1 MNVNMPHFINF
12 VNEQIDYQVQRSEHY
27 DKQNDAVRADAYRKR
42 SEQFRQLAEFIQ
54 QNCSQN
60 LSPLKPSIYISP
72 DDIKNL
78 PQELLDQL
86 NISDSDRSDF
96 QIIEAIDSVGGIASI
111 DKILI
116 AYYHLTKQIYDR
128 QKLMAKLYRMSVKGM
143 LFSHPHK
150 KGIYSTS
157 EINESETKGV
167 ENEDD

>member
-1 MNVNMPHFINF
+1 MSPSIQFCVDF
-12 VNEQIDYQVQRSEHY
+12 VNEQIAYQVQRSEHY

-42 SEQFRQLAEFIQ
+42 AEQFRQLAEFIQ

-60 LSPLKPSIYISP
+60 LSPLKPSVYISP
-72 DDIKNL
+72 EDIKNL

-96 QIIEAIDSVGGIASI
+96 QIIEAINSVGGVASI

-116 AYYHLTKQIYDR
+116 AYYHLTKEIYDR
-128 QKLMAKLYRMSVKGM
+128 QKLMAKLYRMSVKKM
-143 LFSHPHK
+143 LYSHPHK

-157 EINESETKGV
+157 EINDTETKGV
-167 ENEDD
+167 KNDEN

>member
-1 MNVNMPHFINF
+1 MSQSIQFYVDF

-42 SEQFRQLAEFIQ
+42 SEQFRQLAEFIE
-54 QNCSQN
+54 QNYPQT
-60 LSPLKPSIYISP
+60 LSPLKPSVYISP

-96 QIIEAIDSVGGIASI
+96 QIIEAINSVGGIASI

-116 AYYHLTKQIYDR
+116 AYYHITKQIYDR
-128 QKLMAKLYRMSVKGM
+128 QKLMAKLYRMSVKKM

-157 EINESETKGV
+157 EINENETKGV
-167 ENEDD
+167 ENDDD

>member
-1 MNVNMPHFINF
+1 MSQSIQFYVNF
-12 VNEQIDYQVQRSEHY
+12 VNEQIAYQVQRSEHY

-42 SEQFRQLAEFIQ
+42 AEQFRQLAEFIQ
-54 QNCSQN
+54 QNCSQS
-60 LSPLKPSIYISP
+60 LSPLKPSVYISP

-78 PQELLDQL
+78 PQELLNQL

-96 QIIEAIDSVGGIASI
+96 QIIEAINSVGGIASI

-116 AYYHLTKQIYDR
+116 AYYHLTKEIYDR
-128 QKLMAKLYRMSVKGM
+128 QKLMAKLYRMSVKKM
-143 LFSHPHK
+143 LYSHPHK

-167 ENEDD
+167 ENNDD